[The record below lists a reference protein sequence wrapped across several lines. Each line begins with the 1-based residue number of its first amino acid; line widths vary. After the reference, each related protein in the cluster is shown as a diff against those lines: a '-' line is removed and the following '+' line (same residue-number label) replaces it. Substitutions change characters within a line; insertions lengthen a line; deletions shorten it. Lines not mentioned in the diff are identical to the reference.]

1 MKPILALTTCFWVSG
16 FGIASAQTLE
26 VIPNEI
32 LMDESA
38 AIRAT
43 GLHPNEAVSIEANL
57 EDGEGHD
64 L

>member
-1 MKPILALTTCFWVSG
+1 MKIILSLTACLWVSG
-16 FGIASAQTLE
+16 FGVASAQTLE
-26 VIPNEI
+26 VIPNQI
-32 LMDESA
+32 LVDESA
-38 AIRAT
+38 AIRVT